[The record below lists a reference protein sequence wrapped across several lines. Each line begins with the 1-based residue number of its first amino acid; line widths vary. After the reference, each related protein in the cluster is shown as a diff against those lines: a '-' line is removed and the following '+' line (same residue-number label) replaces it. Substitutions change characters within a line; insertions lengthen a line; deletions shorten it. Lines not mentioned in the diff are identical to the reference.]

1 MNKFIYVFN
10 DETKKNLLSQGFVLL
25 KENKEKS
32 LYVFENKNQ
41 LIFDLSNTDFVYSNM
56 LTF

>member
-10 DETKKNLLSQGFVLL
+10 NEAKENLLSQGFVLL

>member
-1 MNKFIYVFN
+1 MNKFIYDFDN
-10 DETKKNLLSQGFVLL
+10 ETKNNLLSQVFVLL

-41 LIFDLSNTDFVYSNM
+41 LIFDLSNADFVYSNM

>member
-10 DETKKNLLSQGFVLL
+10 NEAKENLLSQGFVLL

-41 LIFDLSNTDFVYSNM
+41 FVFDLSNTDLVYSNM

>member
-1 MNKFIYVFN
+1 MNKFIYVFDN
-10 DETKKNLLSQGFVLL
+10 ETKNNLLSQGFVLL
-25 KENKEKS
+25 RENKEKS

-41 LIFDLSNTDFVYSNM
+41 LIFDLSNADFVYSNM

>member
-10 DETKKNLLSQGFVLL
+10 NEAKENLLSQGFVLL

-41 LIFDLSNTDFVYSNM
+41 LVFDLSNTDLVYSNM